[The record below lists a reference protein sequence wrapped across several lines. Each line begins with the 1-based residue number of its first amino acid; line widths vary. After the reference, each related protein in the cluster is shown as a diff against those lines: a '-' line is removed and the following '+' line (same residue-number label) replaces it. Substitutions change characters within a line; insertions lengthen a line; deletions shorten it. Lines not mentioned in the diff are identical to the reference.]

1 MKRIPVFFLTAVLF
15 VVFSAVL
22 AGCTSPSNTTNTKSP
37 PLYQSGDIIS
47 NTSQNNYG
55 LVIRSYDL
63 QSDNYT
69 YSIVYRSNSG
79 NWNYLMV
86 MEVKQDKHNAIETAL
101 PYKITHIDD
110 ISTLEI
116 KPLTSAM
123 NKPGP
128 IVTSIPT
135 TKPTVTKTQ
144 IMMNTTISALT
155 VDFRTGGTDP
165 LTKHFYYESNH
176 VITTWHWTFGDGEA
190 SFEKEPVHTYK
201 NSGSYAVTLKIVDFG
216 GDTAEV
222 SKQVTA

>member
-1 MKRIPVFFLTAVLF
+1 MKRIPVFFLAVVLF
-15 VVFSAVL
+15 VVVSAVL
-22 AGCTSPSNTTNTKSP
+22 AGCTSPFNTTNTKSA

-55 LVIRSYDL
+55 LVIRSYDP

-69 YSIVYRSNSG
+69 YSIVYRTNSG
-79 NWNYLMV
+79 SWNYLAV

-110 ISTLEI
+110 LSTLGI
-116 KPLTSAM
+116 KPLTTAM
-123 NKPGP
+123 NKPAPLG
-128 IVTSIPT
+128 TSMPT
-135 TKPTVTKTQ
+135 TKPTVTNTQ

-155 VDFRTGGTDP
+155 VDFRTGGIDP
-165 LTKHFYYESNH
+165 LTKHFYSVSNH

-201 NSGSYAVTLKIVDFG
+201 NAGSYAVTLKIVDFG
-216 GDTAEV
+216 GGMAEV

>member
-15 VVFSAVL
+15 VVVSAVL
-22 AGCTSPSNTTNTKSP
+22 AGCTSPFNTTITKNS

-47 NTSQNNYG
+47 NTSENNYG
-55 LVIRSYDL
+55 LVIRSYDP

-79 NWNYLMV
+79 NWNYLTV
-86 MEVKQDKHNAIETAL
+86 TEVKQDKHAAIETAL
-101 PYKITHIDD
+101 PYKIIHIDD
-110 ISTLEI
+110 LSTLEI
-116 KPLTSAM
+116 KPQTAAM

-128 IVTSIPT
+128 VVTSIPT
-135 TKPTVTKTQ
+135 TKPAVTKTQ
-144 IMMNTTISALT
+144 IMMNTTISAPM
-155 VDFRTGGTDP
+155 VDFRTGGTEP

-190 SFEKEPVHTYK
+190 SFEQEPVHTYK
-201 NSGSYAVTLKIVDFG
+201 NAGSYEVTLKIVDFG
-216 GDTAEV
+216 GGTAEV